1 MSFIVQDEIL
11 DIVDQ
16 YDRVVG
22 TIRRNDQA
30 VNASGNIRIVL
41 AFLVDQDGRIGL
53 LKRTANKDIDPLAWA
68 LVGGCV
74 TSGEDYD
81 TAIAREVA
89 EEVNLNP
96 SDYQISLLG
105 YYPPHVGWM
114 GKKGLGFYKKIYQIK
129 VNTAEIDYNPHD
141 FCQIMWETPREFI
154 KKQHNMRFAKGVIW
168 LLEKSYL

>member
-1 MSFIVQDEIL
+1 MIMQDEIL

-22 TIRRNDQA
+22 TIRRNDPA
-30 VNASGNIRIVL
+30 VDASGNIRIVL

-81 TAIAREVA
+81 TAIAREVV

-96 SDYQISLLG
+96 SDYQISLLS
-105 YYPPHVGWM
+105 YYPPHVGWT

-129 VNTAEIDYNPHD
+129 VNTTEIDYNPND
-141 FCQIMWETPREFI
+141 FCQIMWASPAEFTSRQET
-154 KKQHNMRFAKGVIW
+154 QQFAKGVIW
-168 LLEKSYL
+168 LLEQCYL